1 MREIKLENIS
11 NLLNQVGRI
20 KKKYDDL
27 AEYTG
32 ETQKRSYILTF
43 K

>member
-20 KKKYDDL
+20 KTSMTILPNIQVKHKK
-27 AEYTG
+27 EV
-32 ETQKRSYILTF
+32 IF
-43 K
+43 